1 METDKVK
8 VEGETVTIKA
18 GSSETARRIGAAAQ
32 DDLLKKEGGVSGWI
46 DRFLDGMGNVT
57 DTIGRPSFGWIA
69 WALAVVG
76 SVIAFISWSRILP
89 SKDLAW
95 LFGIVGVCIIIG
107 TKLAAGRWASAL
119 NETDTEQ
126 SRYWSWVALA
136 GLAINFL
143 AALGFQAAVT
153 ADQQTG
159 AYDTDRQIAQLER
172 EVRQAN
178 FELNSMQKPPDTAE
192 TLALDLDLALKQQAL
207 TNDGNPARLTVAE
220 VIAWGTDDY
229 CMPGGNYASY
239 VDRYC
244 PDIIDLQR
252 QVQRRV
258 SYEDAV
264 AARDAKNAQIQTL
277 KDSRPQTS
285 SSTALGDQLAAEGGA
300 WRKNL
305 PGALLMLIIELAMVV
320 SAFTAKRH
328 PKGVR
333 KAGA

>member
-8 VEGETVTIKA
+8 VDGDTVTIKA
-18 GSSETARRIGAAAQ
+18 KSADTARQIGAAAE
-32 DDLLKKEGGVSGWI
+32 DELLKKEGGFSGLI

-95 LFGIVGVCIIIG
+95 LFGVVGVCIILG

-119 NETDTEQ
+119 NVSDTEQ
-126 SRYWSWVALA
+126 SKYWSWVALA
-136 GLAINFL
+136 GLVINFV

-153 ADQQTG
+153 ADEETG
-159 AYDTDRQIAQLER
+159 AYDIGIEISQLER

-192 TLALDLDLALKQQAL
+192 TLQLDLDLALKQQAL
-207 TNDGNPARLTVAE
+207 TNEGNPARLTVGE
-220 VIAWGTDDY
+220 VIAWDTDDY

-244 PDIIDLQR
+244 PDVIDLQK
-252 QVQRRV
+252 QLQRRI
-258 SYEDAV
+258 SYEEAV

-285 SSTALGDQLAAEGGA
+285 SSTALGNQLASEGGA

-320 SAFTAKRH
+320 AAFTAKRH